1 MKTKSL
7 LFILLAAALL
17 FCGCS
22 GKKDKQSS
30 SAAPSATSIVSSVF
44 ESSKADTAASSAT
57 SSTDTSSVAST
68 PQSTVISDDG
78 KEDASSRLFIGDSRT
93 VGLESYSGLSADYFA
108 DVGMSIYN
116 IYDKTLNVGGSPYTV
131 KQLLSSNKYDKIYL
145 MLGVNEIGYA
155 LDSTVKKY
163 SEFVD
168 YIREAQPSAKV
179 YIQANLHVAAAR
191 SASDTYVNNKNLNR
205 FNKAISELADGKT
218 VFYLDINTVFDDADG
233 NLQAERT
240 PDNTHLYAKDYAE
253 WAKWIIKQSE

>member
-1 MKTKSL
+1 M
-7 LFILLAAALL
+7 LAAALL

-78 KEDASSRLFIGDSRT
+78 KEDASSRLF
-93 VGLESYSGLSADYFA
+93 LSEIQERLDLRATPVFRQIIFA

-218 VFYLDINTVFDDADG
+218 VFL
-233 NLQAERT
+233 
-240 PDNTHLYAKDYAE
+240 P
-253 WAKWIIKQSE
+253 